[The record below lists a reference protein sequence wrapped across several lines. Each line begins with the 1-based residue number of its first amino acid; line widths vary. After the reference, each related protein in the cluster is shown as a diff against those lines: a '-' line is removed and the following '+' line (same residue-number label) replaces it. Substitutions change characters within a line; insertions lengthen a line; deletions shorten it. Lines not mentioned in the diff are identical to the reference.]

1 MNASKRLLP
10 VLAGLLCTAALSTA
24 AFAAQAPGPIDAK
37 VVDQRSA
44 VDKDRIYPLGS
55 LRKISGKLRMDGQV
69 NAKGQVSSTTYELP
83 ETQTAGQA
91 FNDAREALQQG
102 GAHTLYWCQARDCG
116 ESSLW
121 VNDVF
126 DGARLSGADD
136 QQAFVL
142 LRQAAPDDNTLTAL
156 YAITRG
162 NRRAYLH
169 VETFVAD
176 APLGTLLPTPATVL
190 HELRSTGDLDYPAL
204 GETPDDTWL
213 ALLAR
218 SLQLDSS
225 IRASVS
231 GVSPASAAAWRDAL
245 VAKGVRAAR
254 LETGSESVKG
264 LHLEIIR

>member
-1 MNASKRLLP
+1 MNGSKLLLS
-10 VLAGLLCTAALSTA
+10 VLTGLLATAALA
-24 AFAAQAPGPIDAK
+24 AEVPAPPDAK
-37 VVDQRSA
+37 VVDQRPA
-44 VDKDRIYPLGS
+44 VDKERIYPLGS
-55 LRKISGKLRMDGQV
+55 LRTISGKLRMDGQV
-69 NAKGQVSSTTYELP
+69 SAKGQVSAVTYELP
-83 ETQTAGQA
+83 ETQTARQA
-91 FNDAREALQQG
+91 FNDAREASQQG

-121 VNDVF
+121 VNTIF
-126 DGARLSGADD
+126 DGARLTGADD

-142 LRQAAPDDNTLTAL
+142 LRQAAPDDNTLTAI

-162 NRRAYLH
+162 NRRAYLY

-190 HELRSTGDLDYPAL
+190 HELRSTGDLDYPGL
-204 GETPDDTWL
+204 GETPDDTWV

-225 IRASVS
+225 IRASIS

-245 VAKGVRAAR
+245 IAKGVRAAR
-254 LETGSESVKG
+254 LETGTQSVKG

>member
-1 MNASKRLLP
+1 MNVLKLLLP
-10 VLAGLLCTAALSTA
+10 VMAGLLSPMAVGADVP
-24 AFAAQAPGPIDAK
+24 APVDAR
-37 VVDQRSA
+37 VDDQRPA
-44 VDKDRIYPLGS
+44 VDKERIYPLGA

-69 NAKGQVSSTTYELP
+69 NAKGQVSATTYELP
-83 ETQTAGQA
+83 ETQTARQA
-91 FNDAREALQQG
+91 FTTAREGLQQA

-121 VNDVF
+121 VNDIF

-142 LRQAAPDDNTLTAL
+142 LRQAAPEDNTLTAI

-162 NRRAYLH
+162 NRRGYLH

-176 APLGTLLPTPATVL
+176 APLGELLPTPATVL

-204 GETPDDTWL
+204 GDTPDETWVG
-213 ALLAR
+213 LLAR
-218 SLQLDSS
+218 SLKLDSA
-225 IRASVS
+225 IRVSLS
-231 GVSPASAAAWRDAL
+231 GVSDVSAAAWRDAL
-245 VAKGVRAAR
+245 IAKGIRAAR
-254 LETGSESVKG
+254 LETGTERVKG